1 MQGFRFRI
9 AAVALTV
16 AAPLAAQ
23 QTDSTR
29 ADSTARD
36 TITLRPVVI
45 SARAADRRFPAYTSS
60 ATKTERA
67 LRDVPQAV
75 TVLSRDLIA
84 DQAMQSM
91 ADLVRYVPGVS
102 MGQGEGH
109 RDAPTIRGN
118 SSTADFFVDGVRDDA
133 QYLRDLYNVERV
145 EALRGSNA
153 MMFGRGGGGGVINR
167 VTKTAL
173 FGATQPRA
181 VTFSGGSFE
190 HKRSTLDLGDSFGPR
205 VAVRLNGILESSASF
220 RDLTTL
226 DRSGLNPTAAIR
238 LDSTTRIHI
247 DYEHFTD
254 RRTVNRGIP
263 AWQSMGQPAPAP
275 IATFFG
281 DPNASRS
288 DVTVN
293 AGGVTFERGTAS
305 GVRIRN
311 RTRFAA
317 YDKFYQNVYPGSF
330 ANAALT
336 SVNLAAYY
344 QDIGRSNL
352 FNQTDV
358 IYAVGT
364 PGALRQTFLLGAELG
379 RQASTGYRAT
389 GYFNDSL
396 TLYAVPFNAPTVTAP
411 VTFRQSGSDA
421 NSETTA
427 LVAALYGQDEITLGA
442 HWQAVVGIRYDRFDL
457 DFHNNRSDSSLNRVD
472 NMVSPRAGLI
482 FKPGQ
487 DLSFY
492 GSYTVS
498 SLPSSGDQFG
508 SLTVTSSTLEPERFT
523 NREAG
528 LKWDVAPNLSFTAA
542 LYLLDRS
549 NTTAPHPHP
558 DSSSRVVQ
566 TGRTRSKGFEA
577 GLAGMVN
584 SDWQVTGSVAVQR
597 ARITS
602 RTSAALA
609 GAVVPLVPNTTVSL
623 WNRYQFTNWL
633 GAGLGVIHQ
642 ADMFAAIDN
651 IVTLPAFT
659 RVDLAAFVNVGR
671 RVGIQINVEN
681 LFDTQYYATSHGNNN
696 IMPGAPRTV
705 RVGMTATP

>member
-1 MQGFRFRI
+1 MRVFRLPVVV
-9 AAVALTV
+9 AVTLTV
-16 AAPLAAQ
+16 AAPMAAQ
-23 QTDSTR
+23 QADSART
-29 ADSTARD
+29 DSTARD
-36 TITLRPVVI
+36 TIVLRPVVI

-75 TVLSRDLIA
+75 TVLSSSLIA
-84 DQAMQSM
+84 DQAMQGM

-173 FGATQPRA
+173 FGASQPRS
-181 VTFSGGSFE
+181 VTFAGGSYE
-190 HKRSTLDLGDSFGPR
+190 HKRSTIDFGESFSPTF
-205 VAVRLNGILESSASF
+205 AARLNGVLEGSASF
-220 RDLTTL
+220 RDATTL
-226 DRSGLNPTAAIR
+226 ERRGLNPTAAIR
-238 LDSTTRIHI
+238 LDSTTRILL

-254 RRTVNRGIP
+254 HRTVNRGIP
-263 AWQSMGQPAPAP
+263 AWQGMGRPAPAP

-305 GVRIRN
+305 GMRIRN

-317 YDKFYQNVYPGSF
+317 YDKFYRNVYPG
-330 ANAALT
+330 AAADSALM
-336 SVNLAAYY
+336 SVRLAAYY

-358 IYAVGT
+358 TYAIGT
-364 PGALRQTFLLGAELG
+364 AGGLRQSFLVGAELG

-389 GYFNDSL
+389 GYFNGTTNTSY
-396 TLYAVPFNAPTVTAP
+396 TVPFAAPTVTAP
-411 VTFRQSGSDA
+411 VTFLQSASDA
-421 NSETTA
+421 NNETTA
-427 LVAALYGQDEITLGA
+427 LVAALYAQDEITLGA
-442 HWQAVVGIRYDRFDL
+442 HWQAIVGVRYDRFDL
-457 DFHNNRSDSSLNRVD
+457 DFHNNRTDSSLSRVD

-482 FKPGQ
+482 FKPVQ
-487 DLSFY
+487 SVSFY

-528 LKWDVAPNLSFTAA
+528 LKWDVAPNLAFTAA
-542 LYLLDRS
+542 LYLLDRT
-549 NTTAPHPHP
+549 NTTAPDPNN
-558 DSSSRVVQ
+558 SARVVQ
-566 TGRTRSKGFEA
+566 TGRSRSKGFEA
-577 GLAGMVN
+577 GLAGMIN
-584 SDWQVTGSVAVQR
+584 DDWQVTGSVAVQR
-597 ARITS
+597 ARITD
-602 RTSAALA
+602 TTTAALP
-609 GAVVPLVPNTTVSL
+609 GAVIPLVPNTTVSL
-623 WNRYQFTNWL
+623 WNRYQFTPWL

-651 IVTLPAFT
+651 SVTLPAFT

-671 RVGIQINVEN
+671 WGGIQINVEN

-696 IMPGAPRTV
+696 IMPGSPRTV
-705 RVGMTATP
+705 RLGLTATP

>member
-1 MQGFRFRI
+1 MRVFLHL
-9 AAVALTV
+9 VALT

-23 QTDSTR
+23 QPDSAR
-29 ADSTARD
+29 SDSTASD

-45 SARAADRRFPAYTSS
+45 TGRAADRRFPAYTST
-60 ATKTERA
+60 ATKTDRP

-75 TVLSRDLIA
+75 TVLSRDVIA
-84 DQAMQSM
+84 DQAMQGM
-91 ADLVRYVPGVS
+91 ADLVRYIPGVS

-133 QYLRDLYNVERV
+133 QYLRDLYNVDRV
-145 EALRGSNA
+145 EALKGSNA
-153 MMFGRGGGGGVINR
+153 MVFGRGGGGGVINR

-173 FGATQPRA
+173 FGENQPRV
-181 VTFSGGSFE
+181 VTFAGGSFE
-190 HKRSTLDLGDSFGPR
+190 HKRTTIDVGQSFSP
-205 VAVRLNGILESSASF
+205 VFAVRLNGVLEGSASF
-220 RDLTTL
+220 RDATTL
-226 DRSGLNPTAAIR
+226 ERNGFTPTAAIR
-238 LDSTTRIHI
+238 LDSITRIQL

-254 RRTVNRGIP
+254 HRTVNRGIP
-263 AWQSMGQPAPAP
+263 SWQGMGRPAPAP
-275 IATFFG
+275 IAAFFG

-317 YDKFYQNVYPGSF
+317 YDKFYQNVYPGGPAF
-330 ANAALT
+330 AGLDGVT
-336 SVNLAAYY
+336 LAAYY

-358 IYAVGT
+358 TYAIAAPNGQI
-364 PGALRQTFLLGAELG
+364 RQTFLVGAELG

-389 GYFNDSL
+389 GYFNTTNTADTVSF
-396 TLYAVPFNAPTVTAP
+396 AAPMVTAP
-411 VTFRQSGSDA
+411 VTFRQSASDA
-421 NSETTA
+421 NNETTA
-427 LVAALYGQDEITLGA
+427 LVAALYAQHEITLGA
-442 HWQAVVGIRYDRFDL
+442 HWQAIVGIRYDRFSL
-457 DFHNNRSDSSLNRVD
+457 DFHNNRTDSSLSRVD
-472 NMVSPRAGLI
+472 NMVSPRAGLV
-482 FKPGQ
+482 FKPVQ
-487 DLSFY
+487 DVSLY

-528 LKWDVAPNLSFTAA
+528 LKWDVAPNLAFTAA
-542 LYLLDRS
+542 LYLLDRT
-549 NTTAPHPHP
+549 NTTAPDPNN
-558 DSSSRVVQ
+558 SARVVQ
-566 TGRTRSKGFEA
+566 TGQTRSKGFEA
-577 GLAGMVN
+577 GLSGMIN
-584 SDWQVTGSVAVQR
+584 NNWLVTGSVAVQR
-597 ARITS
+597 ARIAS

-623 WNRYQFTNWL
+623 WNRYDFTKWL

-651 IVTLPAFT
+651 TVTLPAFT
-659 RVDLAAFVNVGR
+659 RVDLAAFVNLGQR
-671 RVGIQINVEN
+671 LGIQINVEN
-681 LFDTQYYATSHGNNN
+681 LFDTRYYATSHGNNN

-705 RVGMTATP
+705 RLGINATP